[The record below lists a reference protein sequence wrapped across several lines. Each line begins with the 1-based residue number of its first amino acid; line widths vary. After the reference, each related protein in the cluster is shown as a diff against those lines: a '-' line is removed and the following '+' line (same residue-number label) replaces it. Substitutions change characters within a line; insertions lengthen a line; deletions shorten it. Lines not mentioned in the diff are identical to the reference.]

1 MRHPGTNL
9 RFSTVVLRE
18 GNNSTPKFQCGQRDK
33 QVNSSSCVNET
44 VNNSRRQLWSAMV
57 GSAWSGDT
65 RGHGRIDNAPA
76 TKRESDGA
84 N

>member
-1 MRHPGTNL
+1 MAKRLERVQLGL
-9 RFSTVVLRE
+9 GVD
-18 GNNSTPKFQCGQRDK
+18 CGKLIDGDLDGAQRAAIFG
-33 QVNSSSCVNET
+33 
-44 VNNSRRQLWSAMV
+44 RQ
-57 GSAWSGDT
+57 WSGQPGLDT